1 MPKRFNRSIYF
12 DKRSLASAIEK
23 SKKEKK
29 DTISSVFIGLKFCFS
44 LLAVISLIRVG
55 YTSKLRLSRLKEIN
69 NSFLYEKARNKVLS
83 ARYDDLISF
92 EGEQRF
98 MKDQD
103 QMISR
108 DVIRVIW
115 R

>member
-1 MPKRFNRSIYF
+1 MEIHLIFTINNKLKISILNNHYSDGDF
-12 DKRSLASAIEK
+12 
-23 SKKEKK
+23 
-29 DTISSVFIGLKFCFS
+29 KFCFS

-55 YTSKLRLSRLKEIN
+55 HTTKVRLSRLKEIN
-69 NSFLYEKARNKVLS
+69 DSFLYEKARNKALS
-83 ARYDDLISF
+83 KRYDDLISF

-98 MKDQD
+98 MKDQY